1 MSKVIYI
8 GYVTVSLLGD
18 FLGAY
23 CETLLDFVKIL
34 KTIYAAVERILTD
47 IKFWLVFCIATL
59 LFIFPFAYLLERNAE
74 IEASKIDVHVLL
86 SDGRVFDIKKSEIR
100 FGDDSIEFT
109 TNDGETI
116 KTTLFTISY
125 KKVVDKN
132 EEQ

>member
-23 CETLLDFVKIL
+23 CDALLDFVKIL
-34 KTIYAAVERILTD
+34 KSIYIAIVRILTD
-47 IKFWLVFCIATL
+47 IKFWLVFCISTL

-86 SDGRVFDIKKSEIR
+86 SDGRVFDIKKSDIL

>member
-23 CETLLDFVKIL
+23 CDALLDFVKIL
-34 KTIYAAVERILTD
+34 KSIYIAIVRILTD
-47 IKFWLVFCIATL
+47 IKFWLVFCISTL

-86 SDGRVFDIKKSEIR
+86 SDGRVFDIKKSEIL

>member
-23 CETLLDFVKIL
+23 CDALLDFVKIL
-34 KTIYAAVERILTD
+34 KSIYTAIVRILTD
-47 IKFWLVFCIATL
+47 IKFWLVFCISTL

-86 SDGRVFDIKKSEIR
+86 SDGRVFDIKKSEIL

-125 KKVVDKN
+125 KKVVDKDI
-132 EEQ
+132 EQ